1 MTLNYK
7 CSFTGLGLRS
17 SKTSRYMSSL

>member
-1 MTLNYK
+1 MTLNYR

-17 SKTSRYMSSL
+17 SKTPRYISSL

>member
-1 MTLNYK
+1 MTLNYR